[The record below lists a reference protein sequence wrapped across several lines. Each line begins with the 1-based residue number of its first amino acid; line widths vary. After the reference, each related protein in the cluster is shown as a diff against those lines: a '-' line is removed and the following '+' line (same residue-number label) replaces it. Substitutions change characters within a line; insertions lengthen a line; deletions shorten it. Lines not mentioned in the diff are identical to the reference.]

1 MVITI
6 FTDGSGLH
14 DGCLLQRF
22 ITGIFIIISPL
33 YIVTYLKIKVMKGKI
48 SYEEKLLDLLLEQEF
63 ATFAYVPLTCLKHS
77 DRIAWLN

>member
-1 MVITI
+1 MFITI

-33 YIVTYLKIKVMKGKI
+33 YITVYLKKVMKGKI
-48 SYEEKLLDLLLEQEF
+48 SYEERLFDLLLAQEY
-63 ATFAYVPLTCLKHS
+63 ATFGYVPIEYLNHE
-77 DRIAWLN
+77 DRISWMN

>member
-1 MVITI
+1 MFITI

-33 YIVTYLKIKVMKGKI
+33 YITVYLKKG
-48 SYEEKLLDLLLEQEF
+48 YERKD
-63 ATFAYVPLTCLKHS
+63 
-77 DRIAWLN
+77 